1 MQNRVIW
8 REIFYLLLSG
18 QISLRYQVSIAFP
31 RKGGPT
37 LFKLSL
43 VPREKKF
50 FVLFEQSAQNAVKI
64 AQQLKDMV
72 SIWENLKGR
81 VGVINDLEHQG
92 DAITHQIFEQLH
104 RSVITPFDR
113 EDIALLAHSLDDV
126 ADFIHA
132 AADAM
137 VLYRVE
143 HPTSRA
149 KELAGIA
156 LEAVAEVEKAVS
168 EIHNRAGRRQL
179 LKHCIEINRLEN
191 LGDRVYRSGMAEL
204 FDDAAD
210 IADLIKWREIYNH
223 MESVIDRCEDIANI
237 LEGVAIKYA

>member
-1 MQNRVIW
+1 M
-8 REIFYLLLSG
+8 
-18 QISLRYQVSIAFP
+18 
-31 RKGGPT
+31 
-37 LFKLSL
+37 FKLSL
-43 VPREKKF
+43 VPRERKF
-50 FVLFEQSAQNAVKI
+50 FALFEQGSQNALKI

-72 SIWENLKGR
+72 YVWENVKER

-137 VLYRVE
+137 LLYKVE
-143 HPTSRA
+143 RPTNRA
-149 KELAGIA
+149 KELVNIVV
-156 LEAVAEVEKAVS
+156 EAVAEVERAVS
-168 EIHNRAGRRQL
+168 EIHDRIGRKKLLNR
-179 LKHCIEINRLEN
+179 CVEINRLEN
-191 LGDRVYRSGMAEL
+191 MGDSVFRSAMAEL
-204 FDDAAD
+204 FDDSKDFAG
-210 IADLIKWREIYNH
+210 LIKWREIYKH

-237 LEGVAIKYA
+237 LEGVSLKYA

>member
-1 MQNRVIW
+1 M
-8 REIFYLLLSG
+8 
-18 QISLRYQVSIAFP
+18 
-31 RKGGPT
+31 
-37 LFKLSL
+37 FKLSL

-64 AQQLKDMV
+64 TQQLKDMV
-72 SIWENLKGR
+72 YIWENLKGR

-126 ADFIHA
+126 TDFIHA

-137 VLYRVE
+137 LLYRVAC
-143 HPTSRA
+143 PTNRA
-149 KELAGIA
+149 KELVGIA
-156 LEAVAEVEKAVS
+156 VEAVVEVDKAVS
-168 EIHNRAGRRQL
+168 EMHNRIGRKQL
-179 LKHCIEINRLEN
+179 LKRCIEINRLEN
-191 LGDRVYRSGMAEL
+191 LGDLVYRSGMAEL
-204 FDDAAD
+204 FDDSAD
-210 IADLIKWREIYNH
+210 IADVIKWREIYNH

>member
-1 MQNRVIW
+1 M
-8 REIFYLLLSG
+8 FKF
-18 QISLRYQVSIAFP
+18 SLI
-31 RKGGPT
+31 
-37 LFKLSL
+37 
-43 VPREKKF
+43 PRERKF

-72 SIWENLKGR
+72 YIWENVKER
-81 VGVINDLEHQG
+81 VGIINDLEHQG

-126 ADFIHA
+126 SDFVHE

-137 VLYRVE
+137 LLYKVE
-143 HPTSRA
+143 RPTGRA
-149 KELAGIA
+149 KELVDIVVQAA
-156 LEAVAEVEKAVS
+156 AEVEKAVS
-168 EIHNRAGRRQL
+168 EIHDRAGR
-179 LKHCIEINRLEN
+179 KHLIERCVEINRLEN
-191 LGDRVYRSGMAEL
+191 IGDSVFRSAMAEL
-204 FDDAAD
+204 FDDSTDFAG
-210 IADLIKWREIYNH
+210 LIKWREIYTH

>member
-1 MQNRVIW
+1 
-8 REIFYLLLSG
+8 
-18 QISLRYQVSIAFP
+18 
-31 RKGGPT
+31 

-64 AQQLKDMV
+64 TQQLKDMV

-126 ADFIHA
+126 TDFIHA

-137 VLYRVE
+137 LLYRVE
-143 HPTSRA
+143 RPTRRA

-156 LEAVAEVEKAVS
+156 VEAVVEVEKAVS
-168 EIHNRAGRRQL
+168 EMHNRIGRKQL
-179 LKHCIEINRLEN
+179 LKRCIEINRLEN
-191 LGDRVYRSGMAEL
+191 LGDLVYRSGMAEL

-210 IADLIKWREIYNH
+210 IADVIKWREIYNH

>member
-1 MQNRVIW
+1 
-8 REIFYLLLSG
+8 
-18 QISLRYQVSIAFP
+18 
-31 RKGGPT
+31 

-43 VPREKKF
+43 IPREKKF
-50 FVLFEQSAQNAVKI
+50 FAFFEQGTQNAVKI

-72 SIWENLKGR
+72 YIWENVKER
-81 VGVINDLEHQG
+81 VWVINDLEHQG

-126 ADFIHA
+126 TDFIHA

-137 VLYRVE
+137 LLYKVE
-143 HPTSRA
+143 RPTNRA
-149 KELAGIA
+149 RELVDVIVQ
-156 LEAVAEVEKAVS
+156 AVAEVESAVS
-168 EIHNRAGRRQL
+168 EMHDRIGRKQL
-179 LKHCIEINRLEN
+179 LKRCVEINRLEN
-191 LGDRVYRSGMAEL
+191 IGDNVFRSAMAEL
-204 FDDAAD
+204 FDDSTD
-210 IADLIKWREIYNH
+210 IAGLIKWREIYKH